1 VPDAPARGLS
11 LSISACE
18 SAWPAIGICPCVEGD
33 AARRAV
39 ELALAGEPERVLSV
53 PPRKDE
59 DGMGLAF
66 GGEAE
71 GLLSLFVNR
80 PAIS

>member
-1 VPDAPARGLS
+1 
-11 LSISACE
+11 
-18 SAWPAIGICPCVEGD
+18 
-33 AARRAV
+33 
-39 ELALAGEPERVLSV
+39 VLSV